1 MICLTGDLH
10 HSSLRTGNQKAS
22 DISEMVAARRYLRM
36 LEEAQIKVTFFVSG
50 QSFYDDRQDLL
61 PICESPWVEIGG
73 HNMYCFKPALPH
85 RIWKKLIGSYNGP
98 FKVQLRDVIMT
109 RSVIHTWTGKF
120 IQCWRNHMY
129 MHGPFTEEVL
139 SCMQIRVCSDGVE
152 AASMGP
158 VRHPTGLW
166 LFPLNVMPDHEHL
179 YHAERTPA
187 WVKWW
192 QERYQWSDDFG
203 PESYWAEDWTDRVLD
218 NLEHNER
225 RGAIS
230 CMIIHPITLYLADGF
245 RSFQRIR
252 DYLAKRHTVFMSEVI
267 DYMEGR

>member
-10 HSSLRTGNQKAS
+10 HTSLGTGNQKAS
-22 DISEMVAARRYLRM
+22 DITEIAIAARYLRM
-36 LEEAQIKVTFFVSG
+36 LEDAQIKVTFFVSG
-50 QSFYDDRQDLL
+50 RSFLEEWADLQ
-61 PICESPWVEIGG
+61 PICSSPWVEIGG
-73 HNMYCFKPALPH
+73 HNMNCFKPALPH
-85 RIWKKLIGSYNGP
+85 RIWKKLTRSYNGP
-98 FKVQLRDVIMT
+98 LSVQKRDAERTRDVI
-109 RSVIHTWTGKF
+109 RARTGQT
-120 IQCWRNHMY
+120 IVCWRNHMY
-129 MHGPFTEEVL
+129 MHGPFTETALVQAGL
-139 SCMQIRVCSDGVE
+139 RVCSDGVE

-166 LFPLNVMPDHEHL
+166 LFPINVMPDHEHL

-192 QERYQWSDDFG
+192 QERYQWSDDYG
-203 PESYWAEDWTDRVLD
+203 PESYWVEDWTDRVLQ

-225 RGAIS
+225 RGAVS

-252 DYLAKRHTVFMSEVI
+252 DYLAARKTVFMSDVI
-267 DYMEGR
+267 DMAESR